1 MILGIPKE
9 ILDNESRVAAIPAT
23 VKQYVAAGFDVKVQS
38 GAGADAQISD
48 ADFKEA
54 GAEVLAD
61 AAAIYSASDMI
72 LKVNSPTDDEIDMIK
87 DGSSYISFFQTMKET
102 SKVTALQKKNITGY
116 SMHLIPRSS
125 LAQKMAALS
134 SQTNI
139 AGYKAVL
146 IASCHIEKYMPL
158 LMTAAG
164 TIPPAKVL
172 VLGAGVAGLSAIA
185 TAKRLGAQVEASDVR
200 PEVKEQVESLGAKFL
215 EVKSDSDDGVG
226 EGGYAKETSEEYKKK
241 QAELLEQRVAD
252 SDIVVTTA
260 LIPGRPAPIL
270 ISDDMVKSM
279 RPGSVIMDLA
289 AEKGGNCSFTKPD
302 EIVDING
309 VIVDGTINIAGTMSV
324 HASQLYS
331 KNVSAFILHGYDKE
345 KKEFNLEDEIVSGSM
360 FIHAGEIVDERTKS
374 AIEGSNQ

>member
-9 ILDNESRVAAIPAT
+9 ILDNETRVAAIPAT
-23 VKQYVAAGFDVKVQS
+23 VKQYISAGFTVKIQS
-38 GAGADAQISD
+38 GAGVASQISD
-48 ADFKEA
+48 DDYKEA
-54 GAEVLAD
+54 GAEIVSD
-61 AAAIYSASDMI
+61 ASAIFSSSDMV
-72 LKVNSPTDDEIDMIK
+72 LKVNSPTDDEMAMIK

-102 SKVTALQKKNITGY
+102 SKVIALQKKNVTGY
-116 SMHLIPRSS
+116 SMHLIPRST
-125 LAQKMAALS
+125 LAQKMDALS

-146 IASCHIEKYMPL
+146 IGSCHIEKYMPL

-215 EVKSDSDDGVG
+215 EVESDSDDGVG

-241 QAELLEQRVAD
+241 QAELLEERVAD

-270 ISDDMVKSM
+270 ISDKMVKSM
-279 RPGSVIMDLA
+279 RSGSVIMDLA
-289 AEKGGNCSFTKPD
+289 AENGGNCSLTEPD
-302 EIVDING
+302 QVVNVDG
-309 VIVDGTINIAGTMSV
+309 VMVDGTVNLAGTTSI

-345 KKEFNLEDEIVSGSM
+345 KKEFNLEDEIISGSM
-360 FIHAGEIVDERTKS
+360 FVHAGEIVDERTKS
-374 AIEGSNQ
+374 AIEGENQ

>member
-1 MILGIPKE
+1 MILGVPKE
-9 ILDNESRVAAIPAT
+9 NCNNETRVAVIPAT
-23 VKQYVAAGFDVKVQS
+23 VKQFISAGFKVIIES
-38 GAGADAQISD
+38 NAGVDSQISD
-48 ADFKEA
+48 SDFKDS
-54 GAEVLAD
+54 GAEIAS
-61 AAAIYSASDMI
+61 SASDVFSKADMI
-72 LKVNSPTDDEIDMIK
+72 LKVNSPTDQEMTMIK
-87 DGSSYISFFQTMKET
+87 DGSSFVSFFQTMKEID
-102 SKVTALQKKNITGY
+102 KVKNLQSKNITAY
-116 SMHLIPRSS
+116 SMHLIPRTT
-125 LAQKMAALS
+125 LAQKMDALS

-146 IASCHIEKYMPL
+146 IGACHIEKYMPL

-226 EGGYAKETSEEYKKK
+226 EGGYAKETSEEYKEK
-241 QAELLEQRVAD
+241 QAELLNQRVAA
-252 SDIVVTTA
+252 SDIVITTA

-270 ISDDMVKSM
+270 ISDEMVKSM
-279 RPGSVIMDLA
+279 SSGSVIMDLA
-289 AEKGGNCSFTKPD
+289 AENGGNCSLTKPD
-302 EIVDING
+302 QIIDIDG
-309 VIVDGTINIAGTMSV
+309 VIIDGTVNLAGTMSV
-324 HASQLYS
+324 HASQLYA

-360 FIHAGEIVDERTKS
+360 FTHNGEIVDERTKNV
-374 AIEGSNQ
+374 IEGSN

>member
-1 MILGIPKE
+1 MILGVPKE
-9 ILDNESRVAAIPAT
+9 NCNNETRVAVIPAT
-23 VKQYVAAGFDVKVQS
+23 VKQFISAGFKVIIES
-38 GAGADAQISD
+38 NAGVDSQISD
-48 ADFKEA
+48 SDFKDS
-54 GAEVLAD
+54 GAEIAS
-61 AAAIYSASDMI
+61 SASDVFSKADMI
-72 LKVNSPTDDEIDMIK
+72 LKVNSPTDQEMTMIK
-87 DGSSYISFFQTMKET
+87 DGSSFVSFFQTMKEID
-102 SKVTALQKKNITGY
+102 KVKNLQSKNITAY
-116 SMHLIPRSS
+116 SMHLIPRTT
-125 LAQKMAALS
+125 LAQKMDALS

-146 IASCHIEKYMPL
+146 IGACHIEKYMPL

-226 EGGYAKETSEEYKKK
+226 EGGYAKETSEEYKEK
-241 QAELLEQRVAD
+241 QAELLNQRVAA
-252 SDIVVTTA
+252 SDIVITTA

-270 ISDDMVKSM
+270 ISDEMVKSM
-279 RPGSVIMDLA
+279 SSGSVIMDLA
-289 AEKGGNCSFTKPD
+289 AENGGNCSLTKPD
-302 EIVDING
+302 QIIDIDG
-309 VIVDGTINIAGTMSV
+309 VIIDGTVNLAGTMSA
-324 HASQLYS
+324 HASQLYA

-360 FIHAGEIVDERTKS
+360 FTHNGEIVDERTKNI
-374 AIEGSNQ
+374 IEGSN

>member
-61 AAAIYSASDMI
+61 ADAIYSASDMI

-125 LAQKMAALS
+125 LAQKMDALS

-289 AEKGGNCSFTKPD
+289 AENGGNCGFTKPD

-309 VIVDGTINIAGTMSV
+309 VMVDGTINIAGTMSV